1 MAEEFLVTRD
11 GPVAIVTLN
20 RPERLNAVYFDLM
33 LALANAF
40 AALER
45 DDDVGAIVVTGA
57 GRAFCSGGDRKFM
70 DGFGAHSFEWRVA
83 ALRQM
88 ARVPELI
95 RSMPKIVIAAVNG
108 PAIGAGFTLAASCD
122 MRVAAESARFSTG
135 FAKVGLSGDMG
146 GSHTLPRLIGPQLA
160 RDLYYSSRTLESA
173 EALRI
178 GLVSEVVPDE
188 ACLSTAIGR
197 ARDIAQGPRLALGY
211 MKRNLL
217 AAETETFTRMLD
229 IEVIHQ
235 QRCAQTEDH
244 AEAKRAYAEKRAPV
258 FSGK

>member
-1 MAEEFLVTRD
+1 
-11 GPVAIVTLN
+11 
-20 RPERLNAVYFDLM
+20 
-33 LALANAF
+33 
-40 AALER
+40 
-45 DDDVGAIVVTGA
+45 
-57 GRAFCSGGDRKFM
+57 
-70 DGFGAHSFEWRVA
+70 
-83 ALRQM
+83 
-88 ARVPELI
+88 
-95 RSMPKIVIAAVNG
+95 
-108 PAIGAGFTLAASCD
+108 
-122 MRVAAESARFSTG
+122 
-135 FAKVGLSGDMG
+135 MG

-178 GLVSEVVPDE
+178 GLVNEVVPDE